1 MLVCDH
7 GLNRIFELDKIRGNS
22 MKFDLQDGIALL
34 SHTPPALNAL
44 LRDLPDAWTSK
55 NEGDG
60 TMTPY
65 DVIGHL
71 IFLERNSWM
80 QRAIAILQSDESQV
94 LSPVNREGRSDSS
107 ENNFLPNL
115 LDEFARLRSQNLD
128 ALRALNLQ
136 QGDFEKRATHPTFG
150 SVTLSQLLSTWTA
163 HDMTHL
169 HQIAR
174 ILAHQ
179 YREAV
184 GPWIRFLGVLH
195 CEGHSEPA

>member
-1 MLVCDH
+1 MEFNL
-7 GLNRIFELDKIRGNS
+7 ELT
-22 MKFDLQDGIALL
+22 IALL
-34 SHTPPALNAL
+34 SQTPATLNAL
-44 LRDLPDAWTSK
+44 LRNLPEAWTSK

-65 DVIGHL
+65 DVVGHL
-71 IFLERNSWM
+71 IFLERNSWI
-80 QRAIAILQSDESQV
+80 QRATLVLQSHEPQAFP
-94 LSPVNREGRSDSS
+94 PVNREGRADSS
-107 ENNFLPNL
+107 ENNSLPDL
-115 LDEFARLRSQNLD
+115 LDEFARLRLQNLD
-128 ALRALNLQ
+128 ALRAFNVQKEDLA
-136 QGDFEKRATHPTFG
+136 KRAIHPNFG
-150 SVTLSQLLSTWTA
+150 IVTLAQLLSTWTA

-169 HQIAR
+169 HQISR